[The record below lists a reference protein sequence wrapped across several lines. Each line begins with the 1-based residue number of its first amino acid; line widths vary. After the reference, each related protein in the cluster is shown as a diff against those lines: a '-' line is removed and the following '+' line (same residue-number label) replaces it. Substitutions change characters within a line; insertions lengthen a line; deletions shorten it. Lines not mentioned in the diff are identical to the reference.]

1 MFLSFYFFYRA
12 TVLLHSANLERE
24 TKIPEIPEI
33 RWKPF
38 STYHVY
44 HMYIFKTNSIDSIDS
59 RETPSLFRVIP
70 AIRGAPYPSAW
81 QHSEA
86 RALRVL
92 RALRVR
98 LKISSV

>member
-1 MFLSFYFFYRA
+1 M
-12 TVLLHSANLERE
+12 
-24 TKIPEIPEI
+24 
-33 RWKPF
+33 
-38 STYHVY
+38 YHKY
-44 HMYIFKTNSIDSIDS
+44 LFKTNSIDSPDL
-59 RETPSLFRVIP
+59 REAPSLFRVIH